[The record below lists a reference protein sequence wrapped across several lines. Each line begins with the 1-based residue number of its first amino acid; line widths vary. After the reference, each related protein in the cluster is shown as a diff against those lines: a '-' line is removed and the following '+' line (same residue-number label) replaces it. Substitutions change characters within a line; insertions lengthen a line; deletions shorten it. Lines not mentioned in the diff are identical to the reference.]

1 MNEDNR
7 KAAIRMAAFLSGLV
21 SERNPLSAL
30 RLEAGGVNILDG
42 SQYIMGSGK
51 PDARIIL
58 DPVVDLFQMIR
69 RAAADLK
76 HKIEFACEIVAG
88 DDVGIQI
95 DLADEFVVIARML
108 HADLHQDRDVVP
120 QLGIVCYDGIG
131 LDQARLLHLL
141 DALNDGG
148 YGQMDGFTD
157 IGCGLSRVLFQLGQ
171 NLKIK
176 IVHNGFTC
184 LCFLALIQDP

>member
-30 RLEAGGVNILDG
+30 RFEAGGVNILDG

-51 PDARIIL
+51 PDAWIIL

-95 DLADEFVVIARML
+95 DLADEFVVIARIKPDFSIFLMRSMTV
-108 HADLHQDRDVVP
+108 DTDRWMVLLISDA
-120 QLGIVCYDGIG
+120 VC
-131 LDQARLLHLL
+131 LA
-141 DALNDGG
+141 
-148 YGQMDGFTD
+148 F
-157 IGCGLSRVLFQLGQ
+157 
-171 NLKIK
+171 
-176 IVHNGFTC
+176 
-184 LCFLALIQDP
+184 CFSSVRI